1 MLDFVKS
8 CWITYRIAGRKGRR
22 WDKAQK
28 REREVRSSFK
38 FMVFQHSII
47 RFESEWLPRGAIHLH
62 VAWVSCIDDRLPMI
76 DSTPCEFLK
85 EYQNGWKK
93 IVGKV
98 SPLMNLS
105 SLPPRATHTTLHF
118 CLAFY
123 PFRIQIESMYVL
135 SVLRWASIWIKPTHT
150 FRLLIRS
157 QQQIEFESVMCSHTI
172 WYVYTSI
179 ISNSVLNT
187 AFHME
192 SSSCQQQKKV
202 SSRRRGRVVSSII
215 ASAITVEA
223 EKRAFFFL
231 ITQPRHFLRHST
243 SEQRMTKR
251 MTKNERSGEGTQR
264 EKRAVES

>member
-1 MLDFVKS
+1 MLVFVKS
-8 CWITYRIAGRKGRR
+8 CWITYRIAGRKKRR

-38 FMVFQHSII
+38 FMVFQHSIV

-62 VAWVSCIDDRLPMI
+62 VAWVSCIDDRSPMI

-85 EYQNGWKK
+85 TRTPEWMEKK
-93 IVGKV
+93 CWQ
-98 SPLMNLS
+98 SF
-105 SLPPRATHTTLHF
+105 ATNELVFIATAHTTLHF
-118 CLAFY
+118 CLAF
-123 PFRIQIESMYVL
+123 FSRFEFKLNQCTWCRCSDELRFESNL
-135 SVLRWASIWIKPTHT
+135 LTH
-150 FRLLIRS
+150 FDYWFRS

-179 ISNSVLNT
+179 ISNSVLNF
-187 AFHME
+187 AFHTE
-192 SSSCQQQKKV
+192 NSSCQQQKKV

-243 SEQRMTKR
+243 SKQRMTKK
-251 MTKNERSGEGTQR
+251 MTKNERSGEGTHI
-264 EKRAVES
+264 